1 MSVSQGFYELL
12 GIDPAARPE
21 QVRGAYQNRLG
32 ELVRRMRAAKKAGAD
47 VTVLEA
53 QERTL
58 REAMQVLSDP
68 VRRRRYDAFRQAVA
82 SEVLEGDVPLDGER
96 LWAVAR
102 DALVDPAA
110 VAAMQVLSRLT
121 TLPVGAPF
129 APAPPIP
136 ARRYGPALADD
147 VMPEFTDPRAPR
159 NPIPGLGIQPPATD
173 HPHVHELPD
182 ASDDATLREAGWG
195 EAEEEPPAPPRA
207 VDELERLQTRY
218 GYDGRFLRGVREHR
232 GLTLE
237 SVSEATKISVR
248 YLKAIEDNAYDSLPA
263 ATFVRGYIREF
274 ARVLTLPAPDAT
286 VDGFMALFSHHR
298 G

>member
-1 MSVSQGFYELL
+1 MTMPLGFYELL

-32 ELVRRMRAAKKAGAD
+32 ELVRRMRQAKKAGAD
-47 VTVLEA
+47 ITVLEA

-68 VRRRRYDAFRQAVA
+68 VRRRRYDAFRRAVA
-82 SEVLEGDVPLDGER
+82 SEALEGDEPLDGEK

-110 VAAMQVLSRLT
+110 VAAMEVLSRLT

-129 APAPPIP
+129 AKTPPIP

-159 NPIPGLGIQPPATD
+159 NPIPGLGIQPPV
-173 HPHVHELPD
+173 HVEARLREVEWEEPEP
-182 ASDDATLREAGWG
+182 SDD
-195 EAEEEPPAPPRA
+195 APPRA
-207 VDELERLQTRY
+207 VDELERLQTRF

-232 GLTLE
+232 GLSIE

-248 YLKAIEDNAYDSLPA
+248 YLRAIEENAYDSLPA
-263 ATFVRGYIREF
+263 STFVRGYIREF
-274 ARVLTLPAPDAT
+274 ARVLTLPAPDAA

>member
-1 MSVSQGFYELL
+1 MSVPLGFYELL

-21 QVRGAYQNRLG
+21 QVRAAYQNRLG

-82 SEVLEGDVPLDGER
+82 SEALEGDEPLDGEK
-96 LWAVAR
+96 LWAIAR

-129 APAPPIP
+129 AKAPPIP

-173 HPHVHELPD
+173 QPAVRLE
-182 ASDDATLREAGWG
+182 AGLREAEWD
-195 EAEEEPPAPPRA
+195 EPEPPDDAPPRA
-207 VDELERLQTRY
+207 VDELERLQTRF

-232 GLTLE
+232 GLTIE

-248 YLKAIEDNAYDSLPA
+248 YLRAIEENAYDSLPA
-263 ATFVRGYIREF
+263 STFVRGYIREF
-274 ARVLTLPAPDAT
+274 ARVLTLPAPDAA

>member
-21 QVRGAYQNRLG
+21 QVRAAYQTRLG

-47 VTVLEA
+47 ITVLEA

-82 SEVLEGDVPLDGER
+82 SEALEGDEPLDGER
-96 LWAVAR
+96 LWAIAR

-110 VAAMQVLSRLT
+110 VAAIQVLSRLT

-129 APAPPIP
+129 SKAPPIP

-173 HPHVHELPD
+173 QPHVSVVHDVGLREAEWEEPD
-182 ASDDATLREAGWG
+182 ASEA
-195 EAEEEPPAPPRA
+195 APQRA
-207 VDELERLQTRY
+207 VDELERLQTRF

-232 GLTLE
+232 GLSIE

-248 YLKAIEDNAYDSLPA
+248 YLRAIEENAYDSLPA
-263 ATFVRGYIREF
+263 STFVRGYIREF
-274 ARVLTLPAPDAT
+274 ARVLTLPAPDAA

>member
-21 QVRGAYQNRLG
+21 QVRAAYQNRLG

-47 VTVLEA
+47 VTVLEG

-82 SEVLEGDVPLDGER
+82 SEALEGDEPLDGER

-129 APAPPIP
+129 AKAPPIP

-173 HPHVHELPD
+173 QPHVHI
-182 ASDDATLREAGWG
+182 AHDATRD
-195 EAEEEPPAPPRA
+195 EEWDELEPPDDAPPRV
-207 VDELERLQTRY
+207 VDELERLQTRF

-232 GLTLE
+232 GLSIE
-237 SVSEATKISVR
+237 SVS
-248 YLKAIEDNAYDSLPA
+248 
-263 ATFVRGYIREF
+263 
-274 ARVLTLPAPDAT
+274 
-286 VDGFMALFSHHR
+286 
-298 G
+298 

>member
-1 MSVSQGFYELL
+1 MSMPLGFYELL
-12 GIDPAARPE
+12 GIDPAAHPE
-21 QVRGAYQNRLG
+21 QVREAYQHRLG

-68 VRRRRYDAFRQAVA
+68 VRRRRYDAFRQAVE
-82 SEVLEGDVPLDGER
+82 SEALEGDEPLDGAR
-96 LWAVAR
+96 LWAIAR

-110 VAAMQVLSRLT
+110 VAAVQVLSRLT

-129 APAPPIP
+129 AKSPPIP

-159 NPIPGLGIQPPATD
+159 NPIPGLGIRPPATD
-173 HPHVHELPD
+173 QPRVRIDVAVRDEEWD
-182 ASDDATLREAGWG
+182 
-195 EAEEEPPAPPRA
+195 EAEVPDDAPPRV
-207 VDELERLQTRY
+207 VDELERLQTRF

-248 YLKAIEDNAYDSLPA
+248 YLRAIEENAYDSLPA
-263 ATFVRGYIREF
+263 STFVRGYVREF
-274 ARVLTLPAPDAT
+274 ARVLTLPAPDAA
-286 VDGFMALFSHHR
+286 VDGFMSLFSHHR

>member
-1 MSVSQGFYELL
+1 MSMPLGFYELL

-68 VRRRRYDAFRQAVA
+68 VRRRRYDAFREAVA
-82 SEVLEGDVPLDGER
+82 SEALEGDEPLDGDK

-129 APAPPIP
+129 AKAPPIP

-173 HPHVHELPD
+173 QPPVRVEAGLREAEWDAPELPD
-182 ASDDATLREAGWG
+182 ADD
-195 EAEEEPPAPPRA
+195 APPRA
-207 VDELERLQTRY
+207 VDELERLQTRF

-232 GLTLE
+232 GLSIE

-248 YLKAIEDNAYDSLPA
+248 YLKAIEENAYDSLPA
-263 ATFVRGYIREF
+263 STFVRGYIREF
-274 ARVLTLPAPDAT
+274 ARVLTLPAPDAA

>member
-1 MSVSQGFYELL
+1 MSVPMGFYELL

-21 QVRGAYQNRLG
+21 QVRTAYQNRLG
-32 ELVRRMRAAKKAGAD
+32 ELVRRMRQAKKAGAD
-47 VTVLEA
+47 ITVLEA

-82 SEVLEGDVPLDGER
+82 SEALEGDEPLDGEK

-129 APAPPIP
+129 AKTPPIP

-173 HPHVHELPD
+173 QPPVRVE
-182 ASDDATLREAGWG
+182 AGLREAEW
-195 EAEEEPPAPPRA
+195 EEPEPSEDAPPRA
-207 VDELERLQTRY
+207 VDELERLQTRF

-232 GLTLE
+232 GLSIE

-248 YLKAIEDNAYDSLPA
+248 YLRAIEENAYDSLPA
-263 ATFVRGYIREF
+263 STFVRGYIREF
-274 ARVLTLPAPDAT
+274 ARVLTLPAPDAA

>member
-1 MSVSQGFYELL
+1 MSMPLGFYELL

-21 QVRGAYQNRLG
+21 EVRGAYQNRLG

-47 VTVLEA
+47 ITVLEA

-82 SEVLEGDVPLDGER
+82 SEALEGDEPLDGDK

-129 APAPPIP
+129 AKTPPIP

-173 HPHVHELPD
+173 QPPVRIDPGLREAEWGEPELPD
-182 ASDDATLREAGWG
+182 VD
-195 EAEEEPPAPPRA
+195 APPRA
-207 VDELERLQTRY
+207 VDELERLQTRF

-232 GLTLE
+232 GLSIE

-248 YLKAIEDNAYDSLPA
+248 YLRAIEENAYDSLPA
-263 ATFVRGYIREF
+263 STFVRGYIREF
-274 ARVLTLPAPDAT
+274 ARVLTLPAPDAA

>member
-12 GIDPAARPE
+12 GIDPTARPE
-21 QVRGAYQNRLG
+21 QVRAAYQNRLG

-47 VTVLEA
+47 VTILEA
-53 QERTL
+53 QERAL

-82 SEVLEGDVPLDGER
+82 SEVLEGEVPLDGER

-110 VAAMQVLSRLT
+110 AAAVQVLARLT

-129 APAPPIP
+129 AQAPAIP

-159 NPIPGLGIQPPATD
+159 NPIPGLGIQPPSTD
-173 HPHVHELPD
+173 QPHVHEPPD
-182 ASDDATLREAGWG
+182 GSADSELRDAGWSDAA
-195 EAEEEPPAPPRA
+195 EAEPAPRA

-232 GLTLE
+232 GMTLE
-237 SVSEATKISVR
+237 GVSDATKISVR
-248 YLKAIEDNAYDSLPA
+248 YLKAIEENAYDSLPA
-263 ATFVRGYIREF
+263 STFVRGYIREF
-274 ARVLTLPAPDAT
+274 ARVLTLPVPDAA

>member
-1 MSVSQGFYELL
+1 MSMPLGFYELL

-21 QVRGAYQNRLG
+21 QVRAAYQSRLG

-47 VTVLEA
+47 ITVLES

-68 VRRRRYDAFRQAVA
+68 LRRRRYDAFRQAVA
-82 SEVLEGDVPLDGER
+82 SEALEGDEPLDGDK
-96 LWAVAR
+96 LWAIAR

-129 APAPPIP
+129 AKAPPIP

-173 HPHVHELPD
+173 QPRVEGG
-182 ASDDATLREAGWG
+182 LREVEWG
-195 EAEEEPPAPPRA
+195 EPEPPDDAPPRA
-207 VDELERLQTRY
+207 VDELERLQTRF

-232 GLTLE
+232 GLSIE

-248 YLKAIEDNAYDSLPA
+248 YLRAIEENAYDSLPA
-263 ATFVRGYIREF
+263 STFVRGYIREF
-274 ARVLTLPAPDAT
+274 ARVLTLPAPDAA

>member
-1 MSVSQGFYELL
+1 MSMPLGFYELL

-47 VTVLEA
+47 ITVLEA

-82 SEVLEGDVPLDGER
+82 SEALDGER

-129 APAPPIP
+129 AKATPIP

-159 NPIPGLGIQPPATD
+159 NPIPGLGSQPPPTD
-173 HPHVHELPD
+173 QPAVRVEP
-182 ASDDATLREAGWG
+182 TLR
-195 EAEEEPPAPPRA
+195 
-207 VDELERLQTRY
+207 
-218 GYDGRFLRGVREHR
+218 
-232 GLTLE
+232 
-237 SVSEATKISVR
+237 
-248 YLKAIEDNAYDSLPA
+248 
-263 ATFVRGYIREF
+263 
-274 ARVLTLPAPDAT
+274 
-286 VDGFMALFSHHR
+286 
-298 G
+298 